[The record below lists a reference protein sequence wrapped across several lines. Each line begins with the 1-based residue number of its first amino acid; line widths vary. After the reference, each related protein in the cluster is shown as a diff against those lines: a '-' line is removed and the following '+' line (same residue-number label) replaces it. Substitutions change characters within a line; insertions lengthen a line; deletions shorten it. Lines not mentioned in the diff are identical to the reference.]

1 MGTYAELPSVQ
12 TWYDERGDGEPL
24 VLVHGAAVDARWFDP
39 NVDALAGHFHVYA
52 VDLRGHG
59 HTPDVEGP
67 YTYATLS
74 EDLIEFLEGVVGG
87 PAHLV
92 GHSVGGAV
100 ALTAALRRADLVRR
114 LVILSSAFHHE
125 AQVSAAGDPES
136 DVTPVVQFLGP
147 SYGEVSPDGEQHF
160 PVVVRKVLQMLARE
174 PAMDAS
180 ELAGVRSRTLVMAA
194 DDDIIHLE
202 HTLALYRGIPNS
214 ELAIVPGTSHRATQ
228 EKPGLVNAILLDFLT
243 KDPVPTVAPIRR
255 APASLSQAPQGGAIR

>member
-1 MGTYAELPSVQ
+1 MGTYAELSGVR
-12 TWYDERGDGEPL
+12 TWYDERGEGEPL
-24 VLVHGAAVDARWFDP
+24 VLLHGGAVDVRWFDP
-39 NVDALAGHFHVYA
+39 NIDALAEHFHVYA

-67 YTYATLS
+67 YTYEALS
-74 EDLIEFLEGVVGG
+74 QDLIDFLEGVVGG

-100 ALTAALRRADLVRR
+100 ALTAALRQPDLVRR
-114 LVILSSAFHHE
+114 LAILSSGFHHE
-125 AQVSAAGDPES
+125 AEVGAGGDPEAN
-136 DVTPVVQFLGP
+136 VEPVVQFLGS

-160 PVVVRKVLQMLARE
+160 PVVVRKVFEMSARE

-180 ELAGVRSRTLVMAA
+180 ELAGVQSRTLVMAA

-214 ELAIVPGTSHRATQ
+214 ELAVVPGTSHRATQ

-243 KDPVPTVAPIRR
+243 NDPVPTVAPIRR
-255 APASLSQAPQGGAIR
+255 ALPRAAAQAT